1 MPSVLQGIVFP
12 MGRSKM
18 KNLIEKL
25 TEVRYLGVKSTKEHR
40 RTHTKEQVVA
50 PNGNSTFAEQL
61 VT

>member
-1 MPSVLQGIVFP
+1 MENF
-12 MGRSKM
+12 
-18 KNLIEKL
+18 IEEL
-25 TEVRYLGVKSTKEHR
+25 TEVRHPGVKNTKEHR

>member
-1 MPSVLQGIVFP
+1 